1 MFGINNENKKPKYL
15 GAKAMNRKKL
25 ATQNLI
31 FILVAVIIIIILC
44 FVVVSNLSFLV
55 KQINLSLRVG
65 NRLSEEQSFDLKGLE
80 VIKNKLPFVST
91 ITPTPTPTEM
101 LGSTA
106 TSTLEMATTTPTA
119 LPGNLPMEELL

>member
-31 FILVAVIIIIILC
+31 FVLVAVIIIIILC